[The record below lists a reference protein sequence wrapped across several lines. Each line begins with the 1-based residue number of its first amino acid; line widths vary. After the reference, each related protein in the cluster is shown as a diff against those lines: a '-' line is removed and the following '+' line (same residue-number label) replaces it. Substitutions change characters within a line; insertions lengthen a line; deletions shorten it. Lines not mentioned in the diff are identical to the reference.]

1 MKKEKLGIALIIIG
15 IITIII
21 GIYMINSQSIEKYN
35 LEQEL
40 ESYKSGVLDYSMI
53 VDARERDLAE
63 QEERYNELFESNIK
77 LYAKFESLL
86 EKAISNGI
94 DVSEYYDKA
103 ESEDLNSE
111 SLAEESTDFDEP
123 AEVMEPSEVKEPAEV
138 TEPTKPIKKE
148 PAVNEEELDPDKYIG
163 ETTLPGDQP
172 NPDVGVWSV
181 PEDQLPDRI
190 KNGNGGGLIEMD
202 PNTKQLDPNDY
213 HDGISIG

>member
-1 MKKEKLGIALIIIG
+1 MKKENLGIALIIIG

-86 EKAISNGI
+86 EKASSNGI
-94 DVSEYYDKA
+94 DVSEYYDTSS
-103 ESEDLNSE
+103 ESEDLDSKG
-111 SLAEESTDFDEP
+111 LAEESTEATEP
-123 AEVMEPSEVKEPAEV
+123 AKPEPA
-138 TEPTKPIKKE
+138 KPETAKPQKPAKPVKKE
-148 PAVNEEELDPDKYIG
+148 QAVNEEEFDPD
-163 ETTLPGDQP
+163 
-172 NPDVGVWSV
+172 
-181 PEDQLPDRI
+181 R
-190 KNGNGGGLIEMD
+190 
-202 PNTKQLDPNDY
+202 
-213 HDGISIG
+213 